1 MSQTALKTF
10 EILFPETRQYC
21 SYRCTGRFRIR
32 KGGVLISLWF
42 PDQCRAVESS
52 KECSSVTFLNKK
64 ASVEGSG
71 DSSIVLLTRRIELLG
86 MITIDNRRTAEC
98 SERKR
103 VTFLRHDKRNE
114 YRL

>member
-10 EILFPETRQYC
+10 EILFPETQQYC

-32 KGGVLISLWF
+32 IGGVLIRFS
-42 PDQCRAVESS
+42 DQCRAVESS

-98 SERKR
+98 SERKG